1 MSEDVHCAAS
11 APGLTGPSDPMT
23 LQRTPRVFAHVV

>member
-11 APGLTGPSDPMT
+11 APGLTGPSDPMS
-23 LQRTPRVFAHVV
+23 LQCTRLAFVPVA